1 MHYLKY
7 KNLKMLILINEF
19 QISGE
24 CFPLGQERTNF
35 PVFGRIIERLVFQLD
50 KVFPMSALEAG

>member
-1 MHYLKY
+1 
-7 KNLKMLILINEF
+7 MLILINEF